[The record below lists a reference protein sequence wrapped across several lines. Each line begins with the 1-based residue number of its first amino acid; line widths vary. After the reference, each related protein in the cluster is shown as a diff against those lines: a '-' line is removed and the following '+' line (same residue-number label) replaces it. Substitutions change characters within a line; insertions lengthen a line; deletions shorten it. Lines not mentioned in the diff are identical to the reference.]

1 MTGAGNRVGLRGYVT
16 SRSFGGYYLP
26 VPVQSLALRD
36 YCQRKGKI
44 YGLPVN
50 ENIFPSSYLVLEGLI
65 RNLTGFEGIVMCSFH
80 MLPQRA
86 ERRREIY
93 EHVLA
98 QSCSLHFVFEDLV
111 VGGGEDVEKLE
122 ELITLSQIASRAP
135 TSIPVG

>member
-1 MTGAGNRVGLRGYVT
+1 VIGVDNRAGFRGYVT
-16 SRSFGGYYLP
+16 SRSFGAYYLP

-36 YCQRKGKI
+36 YCQRKGKV

-65 RNLTGFEGIVMCSFH
+65 QNLAGFEGIVMCSFH

-93 EHVLA
+93 ERVLS
-98 QSCSLHFVFEDLV
+98 QGCSLHFVFEDIIV
-111 VGGGEDVEKLE
+111 SRAEDVEKLE
-122 ELITLSQIASRAP
+122 ELITLCQIAARAP
-135 TSIPVG
+135 KSIPIE